1 MPIKNNFLQL
11 INGFVIFVGAILL
24 LYTVINEDANV
35 LFKVFGVI
43 LIMFGAYRASIHWVA
58 HKDDH
63 LSEEEE

>member
-1 MPIKNNFLQL
+1 MPIKSSFLQL
-11 INGFVIFVGAILL
+11 INGFVIFSGAILL
-24 LYTVINEDANV
+24 LYTIINEDANV

-43 LIMFGAYRASIHWVA
+43 LIMFGAYRASSHWVE